1 MHARPSSLHLPSP
14 SLLSRGRQLAA
25 WLLLGL
31 FLLLWQASVARAADD
46 IVEAQASAGM
56 TTPVCA
62 ALDMDH
68 DDPADYEVLPAL
80 HLAAP
85 QRPLPQRFDVATVMT
100 VRDVAPGLPPPRVAA

>member
-1 MHARPSSLHLPSP
+1 MHARLSSFHLPSP
-14 SLLSRGRQLAA
+14 ALLSRGRQLAA

-31 FLLLWQASVARAADD
+31 FLLSWQASVAQAADSV
-46 IVEAQASAGM
+46 VEAQASAGM

-68 DDPADYEVLPAL
+68 DDPVDFEALPAL

-85 QRPLPQRFDVATVMT
+85 QRPLPQHFHLATALT